1 MGQVIRQRRSSLG
14 LSQGQLATK
23 AGVDA
28 RQIRRYESGEQQPV
42 LSVAVAIAD
51 ALGIPLAELAGQPS
65 RRLDL
70 LGDWIAIWQSY
81 RNGQEAHRVQP
92 VRFGPER
99 GDVIEI
105 EAMAR
110 GDEIAK
116 GGYLWKGEL
125 RLWDNEILIGW
136 YVAIEGSIRS
146 KGALY
151 YTIHPHGQQI
161 TGRWVGLSHD
171 GQVITGWATMGK
183 TQPQAEAAMA
193 SLNELPEPAS

>member
-1 MGQVIRQRRSSLG
+1 MGRVIKQRRSSLG
-14 LSQGQLATK
+14 LSQAQLATL

-51 ALGIPLAELAGQPS
+51 ALGIPLAELAGRPS

-70 LGDWIAIWQSY
+70 LGDWVAIWQSF
-81 RNGQEAHRVQP
+81 RNEQEVFRTQP

-105 EAMAR
+105 DAMAR
-110 GDEIAK
+110 GDEIAR
-116 GGYLWKGEL
+116 GGYLWRGEL

-136 YVAIEGSIRS
+136 YVASEGSIRS

-171 GQVITGWATMGK
+171 GQVVTGWAAMGK
-183 TQPQAEAAMA
+183 TEPDAEAAMSTLTA
-193 SLNELPEPAS
+193 PSAES